1 MRKKRRAEASIG
13 SETVTLLKFFILFL
27 ALLGTPLFI
36 IISALALF
44 SFYGE
49 GIDISVVI
57 IEMARLADTPLLLS
71 LPLFIFA
78 GTLLSESGAP
88 QRMLRVF
95 QLLLGWMPGGLA
107 VVSLVVCA
115 VFTAFTGAS
124 GVTIF
129 ALGGLLMPA
138 LLRDRYSEKFSL
150 GLITSSGSLG
160 LLFPPSLPLIL
171 YGVISGARIDHLF
184 LAGILPG
191 LLMLA
196 LLVGYSIKKSP
207 APVTQYQAPTRAEI
221 FAGLRDAAWE
231 LPLPV
236 IVLGGIYG
244 GIFVA
249 GEAAA
254 VTALYVIVVEVFIKG
269 DVSFARL
276 RKSMIQSMMLFG
288 GILVILAAS
297 MASTNYLVDMQVP
310 TRIFEFI
317 KQYIDNKYTFLLLLN
332 IFLLIVGSM
341 LDIFSALVLVVPLIV
356 PIAEG
361 YDVNLIHLGI
371 IFLTNLQIGYCTPPV
386 GLNLFLA
393 SYRFDKPVV
402 QLYSATLPFLLL
414 LMVTLL
420 LITYFPLL
428 SLFLVGLWG

>member
-1 MRKKRRAEASIG
+1 MD
-13 SETVTLLKFFILFL
+13 VTFLKLITFFL

-36 IISALALF
+36 IISALALL
-44 SFYGE
+44 SFYSE

-57 IEMARLADTPLLLS
+57 IEMSRLADTPLLLS

-88 QRMLRVF
+88 QRMLRLS

-115 VFTAFTGAS
+115 IFTAFTGAS

-138 LLRDRYSEKFSL
+138 LLADNYSEKFSL

-171 YGVISGARIDHLF
+171 YGVISESRIDQLF

-196 LLVGYSIKKSP
+196 LLVGYSIIKSP
-207 APVTQYQAPTRAEI
+207 AAKGKYQAPTKAEI
-221 FAGLRDAAWE
+221 IGGLHEAVWE

-244 GIFVA
+244 GFFVA

-254 VTALYVIVVEVFIKG
+254 VTALYVIVVEVFIKR
-269 DVSFARL
+269 DVSFAR
-276 RKSMIQSMMLFG
+276 MPAIMTQSMMLFG

-297 MASTNYLVDMQVP
+297 MASTNYLVDLQVP
-310 TRIFEFI
+310 TRLFEFI
-317 KQYIDNKYTFLLLLN
+317 QQYISSKYTFLLLLN
-332 IFLLIVGSM
+332 VFLLIVGSM

-361 YDVNLIHLGI
+361 YGVNLVHLGI

-393 SYRFDKPVV
+393 SYRFNKPVV
-402 QLYSATLPFLLL
+402 QLYSATFPFLLL
-414 LMVTLL
+414 LLVTLL
-420 LITYFPLL
+420 LITYFPFF
-428 SLFLVGLWG
+428 SLFLVGLLG